1 MTDASIFMFE
11 HDQLLAGALSGLA
24 LSALLRNRAV
34 ATLLATAIA
43 GGIVWAILVAA
54 NGPTAL
60 FEAGAARLS
69 ELASEGFLTG
79 ALLAKTGVSII
90 ESLARPG
97 RGGRR

>member
-1 MTDASIFMFE
+1 MTDASIFIFE

-54 NGPTAL
+54 DGPTAL
-60 FEAGAARLS
+60 FEAGAERLS

-97 RGGRR
+97 RGERR

>member
-1 MTDASIFMFE
+1 MADASVFMFE

-43 GGIVWAILVAA
+43 GGLVWAILAA
-54 NGPTAL
+54 PDGPMAVY
-60 FEAGAARLS
+60 EAGAARLS

-79 ALLAKTGVSII
+79 ALLAKTGVSIV